1 MTDALKTLDALLQG
15 SAAGAQVFPPTSR
28 YYGLA
33 TTSLTSA
40 DGRTVNYLR
49 RRFVPQSSRFA
60 LLKQHVVVEKDR
72 LDNLAARYIGDPE
85 QYWRLCDAN
94 NAIRPDEL
102 IETVGRSLRIT
113 LPEGIPALSGG
124 R

>member
-1 MTDALKTLDALLQG
+1 MTDALKTLDALLQS

-60 LLKQHVVVEKDR
+60 LLKQHVVAQGDR

-85 QYWRLCDAN
+85 QYWRLCDGN

-102 IETVGRSLRIT
+102 IETVGRPLRIT
-113 LPEGIPALSGG
+113 LPEGIPAPSGA

>member
-1 MTDALKTLDALLQG
+1 MNDALKTLDALLQS

-60 LLKQHVVVEKDR
+60 LLKQHAVVQNDR

-102 IETVGRSLRIT
+102 IETIGQTLRIT
-113 LPEGIPALSGG
+113 LPEGIPASSGG

>member
-1 MTDALKTLDALLQG
+1 MTDALKALDALLQS
-15 SAAGAQVFPPTSR
+15 SAAGAQLFPPTSR

-60 LLKQHVVVEKDR
+60 LLKEHVVADNDR
-72 LDNLAARYIGDPE
+72 FDNLAARYIGDAE

-102 IETVGRSLRIT
+102 IETIGRRLRIT
-113 LPEGIPALSGG
+113 LPDGVPAPKGG

>member
-1 MTDALKTLDALLQG
+1 MR
-15 SAAGAQVFPPTSR
+15 SASGAFHDRRPENPRRVAAEFGGRQPAVP
-28 YYGLA
+28 
-33 TTSLTSA
+33 A
-40 DGRTVNYLR
+40 DQPLLR

-60 LLKQHVVVEKDR
+60 LLKEHVVVERDR

-102 IETVGRSLRIT
+102 IETPGHRLRIT
-113 LPEGIPALSGG
+113 LPEGIPAPSGG

>member
-1 MTDALKTLDALLQG
+1 MTDALKTLDALLQS
-15 SAAGAQVFPPTSR
+15 SAAGSQLFPPTSR

-60 LLKQHVVVEKDR
+60 LLKEHVVVEHDR
-72 LDNLAARYIGDPE
+72 LDNLAARHIGDPE

-102 IETVGRSLRIT
+102 IETPGHRLRIT
-113 LPEGIPALSGG
+113 LPEGIPAPSGG

>member
-1 MTDALKTLDALLQG
+1 MTDALKTLDALLQS
-15 SAAGAQVFPPTSR
+15 SAAGTQLFPPTSR

-49 RRFVPQSSRFA
+49 RRFLPRASRFA
-60 LLKQHVVVEKDR
+60 LLKEHVVVQNDR
-72 LDNLAARYIGDPE
+72 LDNLAAKYIGDPE

-102 IETVGRSLRIT
+102 IESLGHVLRIT
-113 LPEGIPALSGG
+113 LPEGIPAPSGS